1 MATIILLHG
10 RFVQVQV
17 MTTHAKSEAAALDI
31 YICLHA
37 GADCRHLRPAAAVMS
52 PSPLQGGAMPRSV
65 AICKGPSKG

>member
-31 YICLHA
+31 YACTQEPI
-37 GADCRHLRPAAAVMS
+37 AAT
-52 PSPLQGGAMPRSV
+52 
-65 AICKGPSKG
+65 